1 MKPGDVFDDRYELG
15 EIIGSGG
22 TGTVWRAR
30 DTVLARDVAVKVLRV
45 GELGDEVQRAR
56 LRGEAQLAGG
66 LNHPAIGQVFDYGVV
81 DEAPYI
87 VMGLVPGVP
96 LSKVLREERRLAPGR
111 TMRIVSQLAGGLEM
125 AHQAG
130 IVHRDLKPAN
140 VMIDEDDR
148 AVLLDFGIARAATD
162 EPLTATGTIVGTVDY
177 ISPEQAAGGSATA
190 HSDLYGLGMV
200 AYECLSGQRPFR
212 RESQVATALAH
223 LHEEAPPLPDDVPL
237 GVRNLVAAL
246 IAKDPAARPESAGM
260 VAVAAEAL
268 AADLSATQGP
278 GGVAVDAAVTA
289 LLTRTPDTT
298 ETRLAPSR
306 RWWWALAPVVV
317 AMLVLGGWRATG
329 SETVRVPDV
338 VGMTSADASR
348 VLDATGLEP
357 RRIGVDAAGVR
368 GTVLT
373 QRPSQGEKSQEG
385 DVVTLE
391 VASGQVI
398 LDADVL
404 VGASYDDAAAA
415 LHDLG
420 LDPLR
425 VEREGPGA
433 PGTVIAV
440 GPSGELQT
448 GTTVTV
454 TVVTD

>member
-1 MKPGDVFDDRYELG
+1 
-15 EIIGSGG
+15 
-22 TGTVWRAR
+22 
-30 DTVLARDVAVKVLRV
+30 
-45 GELGDEVQRAR
+45 
-56 LRGEAQLAGG
+56 
-66 LNHPAIGQVFDYGVV
+66 
-81 DEAPYI
+81 
-87 VMGLVPGVP
+87 
-96 LSKVLREERRLAPGR
+96 
-111 TMRIVSQLAGGLEM
+111 
-125 AHQAG
+125 
-130 IVHRDLKPAN
+130 
-140 VMIDEDDR
+140 
-148 AVLLDFGIARAATD
+148 
-162 EPLTATGTIVGTVDY
+162 
-177 ISPEQAAGGSATA
+177 
-190 HSDLYGLGMV
+190 
-200 AYECLSGQRPFR
+200 
-212 RESQVATALAH
+212 
-223 LHEEAPPLPDDVPL
+223 
-237 GVRNLVAAL
+237 
-246 IAKDPAARPESAGM
+246 
-260 VAVAAEAL
+260 
-268 AADLSATQGP
+268 
-278 GGVAVDAAVTA
+278 
-289 LLTRTPDTT
+289 
-298 ETRLAPSR
+298 
-306 RWWWALAPVVV
+306 
-317 AMLVLGGWRATG
+317 MLVLGGWRATG

-348 VLDATGLEP
+348 VLDATGLVP

>member
-1 MKPGDVFDDRYELG
+1 VQPGDVFDDRYELG

-81 DEAPYI
+81 EEAPYI
-87 VMGLVPGVP
+87 VMGLVRGVP
-96 LSKVLREERRLAPGR
+96 LSKVLREERRLAPAR
-111 TMRIVSQLAGGLEM
+111 VMRIVSQLAGGLEM

-223 LHEEAPPLPDDVPL
+223 LHEEAPPLPDDVPV

-246 IAKDPAARPESAGM
+246 IAKDPAAR
-260 VAVAAEAL
+260 
-268 AADLSATQGP
+268 
-278 GGVAVDAAVTA
+278 
-289 LLTRTPDTT
+289 
-298 ETRLAPSR
+298 SR
-306 RWWWALAPVVV
+306 RRRCSTTASPRSCRRTA
-317 AMLVLGGWRATG
+317 WR
-329 SETVRVPDV
+329 R
-338 VGMTSADASR
+338 
-348 VLDATGLEP
+348 
-357 RRIGVDAAGVR
+357 
-368 GTVLT
+368 
-373 QRPSQGEKSQEG
+373 
-385 DVVTLE
+385 
-391 VASGQVI
+391 
-398 LDADVL
+398 
-404 VGASYDDAAAA
+404 
-415 LHDLG
+415 
-420 LDPLR
+420 
-425 VEREGPGA
+425 
-433 PGTVIAV
+433 
-440 GPSGELQT
+440 
-448 GTTVTV
+448 
-454 TVVTD
+454 